1 MTSFVHCRGC
11 GVQIHETAPTCPK
24 CGAPQHLVVR
34 PAAMAGAGPSTAT
47 TPSAYSQVPWYRR
60 RWFMIL
66 MLMTIAPIAAL
77 VALTGPMYYDVKGVV
92 KSFPKNFKTSIV
104 IISVYYLYML
114 TTPVGSS
121 QQMLCFLMTLVASLV
136 MGFKR

>member
-24 CGAPQHLVVR
+24 CGAPQHLTAA
-34 PAAMAGAGPSTAT
+34 PATAVTGPSTAAA
-47 TPSAYSQVPWYRR
+47 PSAYSQVRWFRR
-60 RWFMIL
+60 RWFLIL
-66 MLMTIAPIAAL
+66 MLLTIAPIAAL
-77 VALTGPMYYDVKGVV
+77 VALTGPMYYDAKGAVKT
-92 KSFPKNFKTSIV
+92 FPKNFKTSIV
-104 IISVYYLYML
+104 IISVYYLYTL